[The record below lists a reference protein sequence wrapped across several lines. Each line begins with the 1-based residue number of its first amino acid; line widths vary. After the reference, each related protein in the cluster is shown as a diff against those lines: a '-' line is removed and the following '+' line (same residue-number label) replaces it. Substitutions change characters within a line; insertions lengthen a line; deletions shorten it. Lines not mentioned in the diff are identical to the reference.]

1 MNKAE
6 LIAKAANDAKMTKK
20 SVALALDALMNAAQS
35 VLAEGEEIHISGFGV
50 FSVKKKD
57 AYLARNPKTNEPVQ
71 MPETKR
77 ITFTASK
84 VLKEKIQ

>member
-6 LIAKAANDAKMTKK
+6 LIAKAANDAGMTKK
-20 SVALALDALMNAAQS
+20 SISLALDALMDAAEKAL
-35 VLAEGEEIHISGFGV
+35 VDGEEIHISGFGV
-50 FSVKKKD
+50 FTVKTKD
-57 AYLARNPKTNEPVQ
+57 AYLARNPKTNAPVQ

>member
-6 LIAKAANDAKMTKK
+6 LIAKAATDAGMTKK
-20 SVALALDALMNAAQS
+20 SISLALDALMEAAQATLS
-35 VLAEGEEIHISGFGV
+35 NGEELHISGFGV
-50 FSVKKKD
+50 FTVKTKD
-57 AYLARNPKTNEPVQ
+57 AYVARNPKTNEPVQ
-71 MPETKR
+71 MPTTKR